1 MWARGLARIGRQA
14 KIARKPSELQI
25 EGSNPSGPATKRNG
39 VPPPKELKKRTSK
52 NSFWGSII
60 GET

>member
-52 NSFWGSII
+52 IYFGV
-60 GET
+60 